1 MLTPEE
7 RQEIEA
13 GFSHYPNKQAVSLD
27 AMKIIQRHRGWVS
40 DESLRDLGELLDMT
54 PDELDGVATF
64 YSLIFR
70 KPVGRHIVL
79 ICDSVSCWIM
89 GYDKMRQRLT
99 SQLGV
104 NLGETTA
111 DGRFTVLPIV
121 CLGTCDHAPA
131 MMVDNDLHRDLDPDK
146 INELIEKYK

>member
-13 GFSHYPNKQAVSLD
+13 EFSHYPNKQAVSLD
-27 AMKIIQRHRGWVS
+27 AMKIIQRHRGWIS

-79 ICDSVSCWIM
+79 ICDSVSCWII
-89 GYDKMRQRLT
+89 GYDKLCHRLT
-99 SQLGV
+99 SRLGV

-111 DGRFTVLPIV
+111 DRRLTAPPNV
-121 CLGTCDHAPA
+121 CPGTSEHRPTL
-131 MMVDNDLHRDLDPDK
+131 MV
-146 INELIEKYK
+146 

>member
-13 GFSHYPNKQAVSLD
+13 EFSHYPNKQAVSLD
-27 AMKIIQRHRGWVS
+27 AMKIIQRHRGWIS

-99 SQLGV
+99 SQLGI
-104 NLGETTA
+104 NLGETSA

-131 MMVDNDLHRDLDPDK
+131 MMVDNDLHRDVDSDK
-146 INELIEKYK
+146 IDEILDKYK

>member
-13 GFSHYPNKQAVSLD
+13 EFSHYPNKRAVSLD
-27 AMKIIQRHRGWVS
+27 AMKIIQRRRGWVA

-89 GYDKMRQRLT
+89 GYDKVRQRLT

-121 CLGTCDHAPA
+121 CLGACDHAPTL
-131 MMVDNDLHRDLDPDK
+131 MVDNDLHGDVQTEKLD
-146 INELIEKYK
+146 ELLERYK